1 MADTQPK
8 VAAEPAKPSVD
19 DAREREA
26 AAPAPAERRLSPPV
40 AAAFLGLCFLWGS
53 TYLFIKIGV
62 DHWPAVLL
70 AAFRNLLACLAVVFV
85 LVAVATIWRRPRPVQ
100 GIRGWWPAAGF
111 GIMQGTG
118 FALIFWGERYITS
131 GQTAVL
137 IAFNPIFTLPLAHWW
152 VKERIQRHHYV
163 AVVLGVV
170 GVALVAGV
178 RHGEGFEGS
187 VTMRIVAQAA
197 VLGAALCY
205 AVSLLFSRKYMHGDR
220 YVNTAINLGA
230 SGLYLLL
237 LSLVFDRGDR
247 SVDFSWTAVLSLL
260 YLALPGS
267 ALAYWI
273 LFYLIENLDPVQVSY
288 VTLVNPVVA
297 VILRVVF
304 LSEPFTWM
312 IALGTAAVGLGGHH
326 VNRPLR
332 LPKLLGRGVPEPN

>member
-1 MADTQPK
+1 MADSKAPN
-8 VAAEPAKPSVD
+8 VAAETAPPAVD
-19 DAREREA
+19 A
-26 AAPAPAERRLSPPV
+26 AAEPEAPAERRLSPPV
-40 AAAFLGLCFLWGS
+40 AAAFLALCFLWGS

-70 AAFRNLLACLAVVFV
+70 ASLRNLLACLAVVFV
-85 LVAVATIWRRPRPVQ
+85 LVAVAAISRRPRPVP

-111 GIMQGTG
+111 GILQGSG

-137 IAFNPIFTLPLAHWW
+137 IAFNPIFTLPLARWW
-152 VKERIQRHHYV
+152 IKEPIKRHHYV
-163 AVVLGVV
+163 AVLFGVV

-178 RHGEGFEGS
+178 HHGSGFEGS

-230 SGLYLLL
+230 SGFYLLL
-237 LSLVFDRGDR
+237 LSVLIDRGGR
-247 SVDFSWTAVLSLL
+247 GVDFGWTGTLSLL

-267 ALAYWI
+267 ALAYYL

-288 VTLVNPVVA
+288 VPLVNPVVA
-297 VILRVVF
+297 VVLGIVF
-304 LSEPFTWM
+304 LGEPFTWM
-312 IALGTAAVGLGGHH
+312 IALGTAAVVVGAFH
-326 VNRPLR
+326 VHRPLR
-332 LPKLLGRGVPEPN
+332 LPKLAGRGVPETN

>member
-1 MADTQPK
+1 MADPK
-8 VAAEPAKPSVD
+8 PAEAQ
-19 DAREREA
+19 
-26 AAPAPAERRLSPPV
+26 ERRLSPPV
-40 AAAFLGLCFLWGS
+40 VVAFLALCFLWGS

-62 DHWPAVLL
+62 DHWPPILLAALRNLIAWFAVVLVLL
-70 AAFRNLLACLAVVFV
+70 AAAV
-85 LVAVATIWRRPRPVQ
+85 IWRRPREVH

-111 GIMQGTG
+111 GLMQGTG

-137 IAFNPIFTLPLAHWW
+137 IAFNPIFTLPLARWW
-152 VKERIQRHHYV
+152 IKSPIQRHHYV
-163 AVVLGVV
+163 AVFLGVV
-170 GVALVAGV
+170 GVGLVAGV
-178 RHGEGFEGS
+178 HHGHGFEGS
-187 VTMRIVAQAA
+187 VTMRILAQVA
-197 VLGAALCY
+197 VLGAALSY

-237 LSLVFDRGDR
+237 LSLLLDRGDR
-247 SVDFSWTAVLSLL
+247 HVDFGWTGMLSLL

-297 VILRVVF
+297 VVLGIVF
-304 LSEPFTWM
+304 LSEPLTWT
-312 IALGTAAVGLGGHH
+312 IVLGTALVVLGTYH

-332 LPKLLGRGVPEPN
+332 LPRLVGRQRGGVPEPD

>member
-1 MADTQPK
+1 MADTKPE
-8 VAAEPAKPSVD
+8 VAAEPAKPRID
-19 DAREREA
+19 DAREPEA
-26 AAPAPAERRLSPPV
+26 AAEAPAEQRLSPPV
-40 AAAFLGLCFLWGS
+40 AAAFLALCFLWGS

-62 DHWPAVLL
+62 DHWPPVLL
-70 AAFRNLLACLAVVFV
+70 ASLRNLIAWTAVVLV
-85 LVAVATIWRRPRPVQ
+85 LLSVAVIWRRPRPVH

-111 GIMQGTG
+111 GLMQGTG

-137 IAFNPIFTLPLAHWW
+137 IAFNPIFTLPLARWW
-152 VKERIQRHHYV
+152 IKEPIKRHHYV
-163 AVVLGVV
+163 AVLFGVA

-178 RHGEGFEGS
+178 HHGSGFEGS
-187 VTMRIVAQAA
+187 VTMRIVAQVA

-230 SGLYLLL
+230 SGFYLLL
-237 LSLVFDRGDR
+237 LSVLIDRGGQG
-247 SVDFSWTAVLSLL
+247 VDFGWTGMLSLL

-267 ALAYWI
+267 ALAYYL

-297 VILRVVF
+297 VVLGIVF
-304 LSEPFTWM
+304 LSEPFPWM
-312 IALGTAAVGLGGHH
+312 IGLGTAAVVLGTYH
-326 VNRPLR
+326 VHRPLR
-332 LPKLLGRGVPEPN
+332 LPKLVGRGVPEPN

>member
-1 MADTQPK
+1 MAEEK
-8 VAAEPAKPSVD
+8 ASGSAEPQ
-19 DAREREA
+19 
-26 AAPAPAERRLSPPV
+26 ERRLSPPV
-40 AAAFLGLCFLWGS
+40 VVAFLALSYLWGS

-62 DHWPAVLL
+62 DHWPPVLL
-70 AAFRNLLACLAVVFV
+70 AALRNVIACLAVALV
-85 LVAVATIWRRPRPVQ
+85 LAAAATIWRRSRSVP
-100 GIRGWWPAAGF
+100 GIRTWWPAAGF
-111 GIMQGTG
+111 GLMQGTG

-152 VKERIQRHHYV
+152 IKERIQRHHYV
-163 AVVLGVV
+163 AVVLGVI

-187 VTMRIVAQAA
+187 VTMRIVAQGA

-237 LSLVFDRGDR
+237 LSLLFDRGDR
-247 SVDFSWTAVLSLL
+247 HVDFGWTGMLSLL

-297 VILRVVF
+297 VILGIVF

-312 IALGTAAVGLGGHH
+312 IALGTAAVVLGAYH

-332 LPKLLGRGVPEPN
+332 LPRLAGRRVPEPD

>member
-1 MADTQPK
+1 MADTKPE
-8 VAAEPAKPSVD
+8 VAAEPAKPRID
-19 DAREREA
+19 DAREPEDA
-26 AAPAPAERRLSPPV
+26 AEAPAEQRLSPPV
-40 AAAFLGLCFLWGS
+40 AAAFLALCFLWGS

-85 LVAVATIWRRPRPVQ
+85 LVGVATIWRRPRPVQ

-111 GIMQGTG
+111 GILQGTG

-137 IAFNPIFTLPLAHWW
+137 IAFNPIFTLPLARWW
-152 VKERIQRHHYV
+152 IKEPIKRHHYV
-163 AVVLGVV
+163 AVLFGVV

-178 RHGEGFEGS
+178 HHGSGFEGS
-187 VTMRIVAQAA
+187 VTMRIVAQVA

-230 SGLYLLL
+230 SGFYLLL
-237 LSLVFDRGDR
+237 LSLLLDRGDR
-247 SVDFSWTAVLSLL
+247 SVDFGWTGMLSLL

-267 ALAYWI
+267 ALAYYL

-297 VILRVVF
+297 VVLGIVF

-312 IALGTAAVGLGGHH
+312 IGLGTAAVVLGTYH
-326 VNRPLR
+326 VHRPLR
-332 LPKLLGRGVPEPN
+332 LPKLIGRGVPEPN

>member
-1 MADTQPK
+1 MADTKAPN
-8 VAAEPAKPSVD
+8 VA
-19 DAREREA
+19 EA
-26 AAPAPAERRLSPPV
+26 APEPDAPPERRLSPPV
-40 AAAFLGLCFLWGS
+40 AAAFLALCFLWGS

-70 AAFRNLLACLAVVFV
+70 AALRNLLACLAVVFV
-85 LVAVATIWRRPRPVQ
+85 LVAVAAIWRRPRSVP

-111 GIMQGTG
+111 GILQGSG

-137 IAFNPIFTLPLAHWW
+137 IAFNPIFTLPLARWW
-152 VKERIQRHHYV
+152 IKEPIKRHHYV
-163 AVVLGVV
+163 AVLFGVV

-178 RHGEGFEGS
+178 HHGSGFEGS

-230 SGLYLLL
+230 SGFYLLL
-237 LSLVFDRGDR
+237 LSVLIDRGGQG
-247 SVDFSWTAVLSLL
+247 VDFGWTGMLSLL

-267 ALAYWI
+267 ALAYYL

-297 VILRVVF
+297 VVLGIVF
-304 LSEPFTWM
+304 LGEPFTWM
-312 IALGTAAVGLGGHH
+312 IALGTAAVVVGAYH
-326 VNRPLR
+326 VHRPLR
-332 LPKLLGRGVPEPN
+332 LPKLAGRGVPEPN

>member
-1 MADTQPK
+1 MPDTSATDEPQ
-8 VAAEPAKPSVD
+8 VEGRAEAT
-19 DAREREA
+19 
-26 AAPAPAERRLSPPV
+26 AAPPEPDERRLSPPV
-40 AAAFLGLCFLWGS
+40 VTAFLALCFLWGS

-62 DHWPAVLL
+62 DHRPAVLL
-70 AAFRNLLACLAVVFV
+70 ASLRNLIAWAAVVLV
-85 LVAVATIWRRPRPVQ
+85 LLSVAAIWRRPRPVH

-111 GIMQGTG
+111 GLMQGTG

-137 IAFNPIFTLPLAHWW
+137 IAFNPIFTLPLAHFWL
-152 VKERIQRHHYV
+152 KERIQRHHYV
-163 AVVLGVV
+163 AVVLGVA
-170 GVALVAGV
+170 GLALVAGV

-187 VTMRIVAQAA
+187 VTMRILAQVA
-197 VLGAALCY
+197 VLGAALSY
-205 AVSLLFSRKYMHGDR
+205 AVSLLFSRRYMHGDR

-230 SGLYLLL
+230 SGVYLLL

-247 SVDFSWTAVLSLL
+247 HVDFGWTGMLSLL

-297 VILRVVF
+297 VILGIVF
-304 LSEPFTWM
+304 LDEPFTWM
-312 IALGTAAVGLGGHH
+312 IALGTAAVVLGAYH

-332 LPKLLGRGVPEPN
+332 LPRFVGRRVPEPD